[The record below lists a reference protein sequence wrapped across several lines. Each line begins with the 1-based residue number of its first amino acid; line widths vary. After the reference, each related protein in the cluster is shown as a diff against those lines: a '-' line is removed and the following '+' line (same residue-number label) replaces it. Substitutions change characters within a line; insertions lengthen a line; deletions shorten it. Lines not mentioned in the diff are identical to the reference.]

1 MGLVSSPLGIFRVI
15 PARKSF
21 LNHCIDQYWPSLIG
35 QDGGY
40 WTSLFYGLSPPLN
53 PPRPSHRK
61 KWPIHPVMLNEQAS
75 SKTHITLWEVEF
87 VPVYEGTYM
96 PECSGKQHTL
106 NTYFVKH
113 VSHRESQSE
122 PDAFSTNVSAT
133 QEIKSSLKRSAS
145 SDNDKSK
152 YVNRQTEIWAR
163 EAQCWWTA

>member
-15 PARKSF
+15 PARKIF
-21 LNHCIDQYWPSLIG
+21 LFTVLINIDQAWSVKMADIG
-35 QDGGY
+35 P
-40 WTSLFYGLSPPLN
+40 LCFMAFHHPSPP
-53 PPRPSHRK
+53 PPSHRK

-75 SKTHITLWEVEF
+75 SKTHITLWEAEF

-96 PECSGKQHTL
+96 PECSGKQHKL